1 MVRTVDQT
9 TQLRRRF
16 IIMATGASLIALAL
30 ICLAINIWNWH
41 ATCARADA
49 LIQVLY
55 ENDGVPQPNAQPR
68 PMPSDGFQITAE
80 TPYETRYYVA
90 IFDGEGTLATLDT
103 EHIATRDAGEAAATA
118 RAIWQGDQTRG
129 FVDYYRFGVF
139 QKDGETCV
147 IVLDCFG
154 EITAWST
161 FRTSSLAVCGICI
174 LIIFLLLIPLSQR
187 VIAPF
192 AENLRRQQRFV
203 TDASHELKTPIAI
216 IMANNDLTESLGGPT
231 PWTESTRNQAE
242 RLSRLVKDL
251 VELARADE
259 PLADEAH
266 ARVSFS
272 PIVHA
277 AAEDFARVAAAQ
289 GKRLDHTVT
298 DDLAVEGSSAELERL
313 VAILL
318 DNAVKYSTDDGTISV
333 ALTKARTGG
342 TRCARLTVANPCTN
356 LSAEDMPRIFD
367 RFYRADASRS
377 RETGGYGIGLA
388 LAQSIARKHGGALK
402 ATLENGAVCFTATL
416 PLA

>member
-1 MVRTVDQT
+1 
-9 TQLRRRF
+9 
-16 IIMATGASLIALAL
+16 
-30 ICLAINIWNWH
+30 
-41 ATCARADA
+41 
-49 LIQVLY
+49 
-55 ENDGVPQPNAQPR
+55 
-68 PMPSDGFQITAE
+68 MPSDGFQITAE
-80 TPYETRYYVA
+80 TPDETRYYVA
-90 IFDGEGTLATLDT
+90 TFDGEGTLVTLDA
-103 EHIATRDAGEAAATA
+103 EHIATRDAEEATATA

-161 FRTSSLAVCGICI
+161 FRTSSLAVCGICV

-192 AENLRRQQRFV
+192 AENLLRQQRFV

-266 ARVSFS
+266 ARVSLHARANAVRSRSASRWERAHRKFS
-272 PIVHA
+272 SG
-277 AAEDFARVAAAQ
+277 AEVIRCREPRKNSSNPASA
-289 GKRLDHTVT
+289 
-298 DDLAVEGSSAELERL
+298 SSA
-313 VAILL
+313 
-318 DNAVKYSTDDGTISV
+318 
-333 ALTKARTGG
+333 
-342 TRCARLTVANPCTN
+342 
-356 LSAEDMPRIFD
+356 SA
-367 RFYRADASRS
+367 
-377 RETGGYGIGLA
+377 
-388 LAQSIARKHGGALK
+388 
-402 ATLENGAVCFTATL
+402 
-416 PLA
+416 